1 MCLWWLCPASHQT
14 EVSFFSRLC
23 HWRRFPA
30 KPVHPRAPSL
40 PEITQ
45 PISYPGAETWGWTK
59 HAFSN
64 LKALVCMSLKT
75 WVDGVLSRPFLL
87 VYPPTDFVCCYFSYY
102 FKELGVNWNLAVVTL
117 TSRGRKNAPAIL
129 LLVTW
134 LTKYRS
140 RNGGAFQSQGW
151 VLSKQAECLRSTNGE
166 LKCCRLCKG
175 WKLQFF
181 LCWDCSSLVYVFN
194 CF

>member
-1 MCLWWLCPASHQT
+1 MCLWWLCPTSHQT

-40 PEITQ
+40 PETTQ
-45 PISYPGAETWGWTK
+45 PISYPGAGTWGWTK

-87 VYPPTDFVCCYFSYY
+87 VYLPTDFVCCYFSDY

-117 TSRGRKNAPAIL
+117 TSRGRKCACH
-129 LLVTW
+129 
-134 LTKYRS
+134 LTLGHLADKIQEQEWWYFS
-140 RNGGAFQSQGW
+140 KPGLSAVKASW
-151 VLSKQAECLRSTNGE
+151 VFALHQRRTQVLPP
-166 LKCCRLCKG
+166 L
-175 WKLQFF
+175 
-181 LCWDCSSLVYVFN
+181 
-194 CF
+194 